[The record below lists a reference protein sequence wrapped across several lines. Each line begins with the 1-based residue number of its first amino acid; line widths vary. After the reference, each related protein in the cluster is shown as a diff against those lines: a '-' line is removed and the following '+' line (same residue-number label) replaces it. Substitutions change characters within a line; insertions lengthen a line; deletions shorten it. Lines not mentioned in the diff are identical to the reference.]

1 MNAQEIMTKEVIKVN
16 PLTTVKE
23 IAKILHDHMISAVPV
38 VDEENHLLGIVTET
52 DLIFKVARVH
62 LPPHIQLLGG
72 IIYLE
77 NPHIIQEELKKMMG
91 FYAKDIMSSP
101 VITVSEE
108 ALLEDIASLMIE
120 KKVSRIPVVIILLML
135 WFEGYFVNWNLSG
148 QKISRFFTL

>member
-77 NPHIIQEELKKMMG
+77 NPHIIHEELKKMMG
-91 FYAKDIMSSP
+91 FYAKDIMSHP

-108 ALLEDIASLMIE
+108 TLLEDVASLMIE
-120 KKVSRIPVVIILLML
+120 KKVSRIPVVKDKKLTGIITRH
-135 WFEGYFVNWNLSG
+135 NL
-148 QKISRFFTL
+148 INTLV